1 MITPSGGDDTPII
14 QAELNAKGYAELD
27 SGNFHVSQL
36 DLTNRQGVA
45 LLGKGAM
52 LTRLIPTANA
62 NAVIDVTG
70 SSNARLNGLR
80 IAGYTQP
87 VVPTIGILAAQM
99 HGSGA
104 SDVLNMDDVRIDGTF
119 GLAAFYVVGVQSSRV
134 VGAQL
139 YNYQPN
145 GMACILTGN
154 NIWGIT
160 SKFVTL
166 STANDMKVSDWTFLQ
181 SEFHNMANGWALWMG
196 GVDSARFYGG
206 NCSSSCQSGIVS
218 NNAVIMGGVQVDPE
232 NIIFDGITFYSDFA
246 PSALVAVSGNI
257 PSITFRANKHTM
269 PLI

>member
-1 MITPSGGDDTPII
+1 MITPSGSDDTPAI
-14 QAELNAKGYAELD
+14 QAAINAKGYAELD
-27 SGNFHVSQL
+27 AGNFQVSAL
-36 DLTNRQGVA
+36 DMTNRQGVA

-99 HGSGA
+99 QGSAA
-104 SDVLNMDDVRIDGTF
+104 SDVLNMDDVRVDGTF
-119 GLAAFYVVGVQSSRV
+119 GLAALYVLGVQSARV
-134 VGAQL
+134 VGGQF

-160 SKFVTL
+160 SQFVTV
-166 STANDMKVSDWTFLQ
+166 STANDMKVSDWSFFQT
-181 SEFHNMANGWALWMG
+181 EFHHLASGWAMWMG
-196 GVDSARFYGG
+196 GVDSVRFYGG
-206 NCSSSCQSGIVS
+206 NFSSSQAGGIVS
-218 NNAVIMGGVQVDPE
+218 NNAVIMGGATVYPE
-232 NIIFDGITFYSDFA
+232 NIIMDGSTFYSDFA
-246 PSALVAVSGNI
+246 PTAGVAVSGHI